1 MPSQPIASTDTVRSL
16 SLPVAQAMREL
27 ADRLSAL
34 CGETDQEKIYTL
46 STDLKGIGWNSLF
59 VSSSLDRFLQV
70 KWRRRVTTPDES
82 RDEFSRQLDSLLVAA
97 KYLERSVNNL
107 KELELAMSDCSND
120 HQDAYVCLVEKLGAI
135 IRECQRSAK

>member
-97 KYLERSVNNL
+97 KYLDHSVKTL
-107 KELELAMSDCSND
+107 KELELAMPDCSND
-120 HQDAYVCLVEKLGAI
+120 HQDAYACLVEKLGAI